1 MTEIIENLYIG
12 NQWVLSCPA
21 HVDGRWIKFIS
32 SEFFVR
38 GAAKNTFYLKKV
50 GWSLWKRTYKPFV
63 PCKWIDPPPTW
74 MTHLCDQQYF
84 WPSCVCSTS
93 VSHLYD
99 PPCVTNGVTDDY
111 LCDPPVWP
119 TSLTN
124 LSDPLSN
131 NCVCPKGGGDPCS
144 QHCWGT
150 TKRNC
155 RYQWEVLQ
163 VSWSR
168 ISFTLL
174 CRR

>member
-50 GWSLWKRTYKPFV
+50 GWSLWKRTYKSFV
-63 PCKWIDPPPTW
+63 PSCWWVDPPEWPIFVTNSITDHPVRVQLLCPTCL
-74 MTHLCDQQYF
+74 T
-84 WPSCVCSTS
+84 
-93 VSHLYD
+93 
-99 PPCVTNGVTDDY
+99 PPCVTNGVIDNS

-124 LSDPLSN
+124 LGDPLSN

-144 QHCWGT
+144 QHCGGT
-150 TKRNC
+150 TKRDC